1 MKNVLIINGHEY
13 YKKSKG
19 ELNQTIFNEMQH
31 LLTDQFDI
39 KTTVVDKGYEVEEEI
54 EKWLWADVVI
64 MQTPI
69 YWFSIPGK
77 FKQYIDCVYMDNI
90 FFKGSSQY
98 GRGGLLT
105 GKKYMFSLTWNAPE
119 AIFDN
124 DEAFYEGKSLGE
136 AIMHLHKMNQYV
148 GMSPL
153 PTYTI
158 HDVVKHP
165 NIDHYKHKLENHVAE
180 VFGIGEHH

>member
-1 MKNVLIINGHEY
+1 MKI
-13 YKKSKG
+13 KKQGFWKG
-19 ELNQTIFNEMQH
+19 AGQH

-105 GKKYMFSLTWNAPE
+105 GKKYMFSLTWNA
-119 AIFDN
+119 
-124 DEAFYEGKSLGE
+124 
-136 AIMHLHKMNQYV
+136 
-148 GMSPL
+148 
-153 PTYTI
+153 
-158 HDVVKHP
+158 
-165 NIDHYKHKLENHVAE
+165 
-180 VFGIGEHH
+180 

>member
-19 ELNQTIFNEMQH
+19 ELNQTIFNEIQH

-39 KTTVVDKGYEVEEEI
+39 KTTVVDKGYEVEEI

-77 FKQYIDCVYMDNI
+77 FKQYIDCVY
-90 FFKGSSQY
+90 SVY
-98 GRGGLLT
+98 G
-105 GKKYMFSLTWNAPE
+105 
-119 AIFDN
+119 
-124 DEAFYEGKSLGE
+124 
-136 AIMHLHKMNQYV
+136 
-148 GMSPL
+148 
-153 PTYTI
+153 
-158 HDVVKHP
+158 
-165 NIDHYKHKLENHVAE
+165 
-180 VFGIGEHH
+180 